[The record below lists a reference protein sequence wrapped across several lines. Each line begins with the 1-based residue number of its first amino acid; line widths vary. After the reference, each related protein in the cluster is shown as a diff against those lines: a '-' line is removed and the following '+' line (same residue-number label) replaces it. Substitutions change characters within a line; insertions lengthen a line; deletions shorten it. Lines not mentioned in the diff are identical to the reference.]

1 MDPIE
6 TQQELRDLTDDQ
18 LVTMRAL
25 AAQEQERR
33 DNLAQIPAQIAD
45 LAGKYRDGG
54 GDEQALTDALT
65 PEQVTALEA

>member
-6 TQQELRDLTDDQ
+6 TQQELRDLTDEQ

-54 GDEQALTDALT
+54 GDEQALTAALDA
-65 PEQVTALEA
+65 